1 MDGLASRSPAVA
13 QRFDEDAVT
22 DCTAGDPT
30 YGSATMKHSSSLA
43 LRAALALLLATI
55 CTPAFAAALI
65 EPIPSD
71 QPSAAQRAQI
81 ERKYGF
87 FCHFGL
93 NTYAGKEWTD
103 GKVLPEVYAPP
114 ADIATKADGWVKFAR
129 DAGMRYFLCI
139 TKHHDGF
146 CMWDSK
152 FTEYDVGNPKV
163 QVHTDVVKAI
173 ADACKKYDIAFAVYY
188 SSWDRHEPSFKNSLK
203 YTQYMKNQLTE
214 LLTNYGPVCEIW
226 FDGAWVRDAE
236 FWNQPEVYDH
246 IKRLQPDCQVSLN
259 HTVAKPKN
267 SKPSAKPEVEKV
279 NHSFN
284 YFPCDFRIFDPF
296 LPDLNDHKLYVHDGK
311 TYYLPFEATVTVA
324 KDNKWF
330 GFAGDKGAKSIDEL
344 EKGFWRAT
352 ANDNLLVYN
361 IPPDQQGNL
370 IPSQVNALMELAK
383 RLDLGPGKPIP
394 KAKKAEKAEKAK

>member
-1 MDGLASRSPAVA
+1 MKN
-13 QRFDEDAVT
+13 
-22 DCTAGDPT
+22 T
-30 YGSATMKHSSSLA
+30 YRLPRIAMLT
-43 LRAALALLLATI
+43 LLLAI
-55 CTPAFAAALI
+55 CCAQAFAATLI

-81 ERKYGF
+81 ERTYGF
-87 FCHFGL
+87 FCHFGI

-103 GKVLPEVYAPP
+103 GKVPPEVYAPP
-114 ADIATKADGWVKFAR
+114 ADIASKADDWVKFAR

-163 QVHTDVVKAI
+163 QVHTDVVKAV
-173 ADACKKYDIAFAVYY
+173 ADACKKYGIAFAVYY
-188 SSWDRHEPSFKNSLK
+188 SSWDRHEPSFNNALT
-203 YTQYMKNQLTE
+203 YTQYMQNQLTE

-226 FDGAWVRDAE
+226 FDGPWVREPA
-236 FWNQPEVYDH
+236 FWNQPEIYDH
-246 IKRLQPDCQVSLN
+246 IKRLQPDCLVTLN
-259 HTVAKPKN
+259 HTIAKPKN
-267 SKPSAKPEVEKV
+267 PKPSSKPSDVKISYP
-279 NHSFN
+279 FR
-284 YFPCDFRIFDPF
+284 YFPCDFRISDPN
-296 LPDLNDHKLYVHDGK
+296 LPDLNDPKLYVHDGK

-324 KDNKWF
+324 KNNQWF
-330 GFAGDKGAKSIDEL
+330 GFAGDKGAKSVDDL
-344 EKGFWRAT
+344 EKSFWRAT

-383 RLDLGPGKPIP
+383 RLNLGPGKPFP
-394 KAKKAEKAEKAK
+394 KAK